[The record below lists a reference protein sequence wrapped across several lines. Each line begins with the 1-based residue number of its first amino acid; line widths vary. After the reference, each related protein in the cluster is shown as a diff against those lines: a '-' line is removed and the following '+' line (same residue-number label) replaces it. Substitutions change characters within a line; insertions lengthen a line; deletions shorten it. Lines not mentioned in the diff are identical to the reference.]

1 MSSIKLASVILAAGQ
16 GTRMK
21 SDRAKVLLEL
31 SGDPLVSYPIRLARE
46 LGADPVVLVIGHQR
60 DQVRAAVDA
69 RFEKSVKFAE
79 QLEQKGTGHA
89 VMEGMKALAGWTGR
103 VLILYGDVPLLS
115 AETVTKLLAST
126 QPLAIVTTNLPEPRG
141 YGRIVRDAAGH
152 IIKNVEEKDATDS
165 ERTIK
170 EINAG
175 IYAVDSEF
183 LRSALSRLKNENAQK
198 EYYLTDIIAL
208 CINDGHP
215 VDSVVVED
223 PGEVIGA
230 NTRAELA
237 HLESV
242 IRRRTN
248 ERLMREGVSIVDPD
262 RTYIS
267 ARAKVGK
274 DSIIYP
280 NVFIRGTAVIGE
292 RCVID
297 VGSVITDAQVASDVE
312 IKPYSVLEGGSRVD
326 QKAIIGPFSRLR
338 PGAEIA
344 ESAHVGNFVELKN
357 AKLGKGAKAN
367 HLAYLGDSTIGAG
380 SNIGAGTITCNYDG
394 YGKYQTT
401 IGENVFIGSN
411 STLVAPVSIG
421 RDAYVA
427 AGSAVTENVGDSDL
441 AFGRARQ
448 ETKKGRAAAIREK
461 AKAKAAEHK
470 KK

>member
-21 SDRAKVLLEL
+21 SDRAKVMLEL
-31 SGDPLVSYPIRLARE
+31 AGDPLVSYPIRLARE
-46 LGADPVVLVIGHQR
+46 LSADPIVLVIGHQR
-60 DQVRAAVDA
+60 EQVRAAVDA
-69 RFEKSVKFAE
+69 RFEKSVRFAE

-89 VMEGMKALAGWTGR
+89 VMEGMKALSGWTGR

-115 AETVTKLLAST
+115 AETVRRLLSSEK
-126 QPLAIVTTNLPEPRG
+126 PLSIVTTELTEPKG

-152 IIKNVEEKDATDS
+152 ILKVVEEKDATDS

-175 IYAVDSEF
+175 IYAVESEF
-183 LRSALSRLKNENAQK
+183 LRSALARLKNENAQK

-208 CINDGHP
+208 SIADGHP
-215 VDSVVVED
+215 VDSTLVED

-230 NTRAELA
+230 NTRGELA

-248 ERLMREGVSIVDPD
+248 ERLMREGVSIIDPD

-267 ARAKVGK
+267 PRARVGK
-274 DSIIYP
+274 DTIVHP
-280 NVFIRGTAVIGE
+280 NVAIRGSAVIGE

-297 VGSVITDAQVASDVE
+297 LGAVITDAVVGPDVE
-312 IKPYSVLEGGSRVD
+312 IKPYSVIEGGASVQ

-338 PGAEIA
+338 PGADIA
-344 ESAHVGNFVELKN
+344 EGAHVGNFVELKN

-367 HLAYLGDSTIGAG
+367 HLAYLGDATIGAG

-411 STLVAPVSIG
+411 ATLVAPVKIG
-421 RDAYVA
+421 KDAYVA
-427 AGSAVTENVGDSDL
+427 AGSAITEDVGESDL

-448 ETKKGRAAAIREK
+448 ETKKDRAAAIREK
-461 AKAKAAEHK
+461 AKAKAADK
-470 KK
+470 KNK

>member
-1 MSSIKLASVILAAGQ
+1 MTTTNLASIILAAGQ

-31 SGDPLVSYPIRLARE
+31 AGEPLVAYPIRLARE
-46 LGADPVVLVIGHQR
+46 LGASPIVAVIGHQR
-60 DQVRAAVDA
+60 DEVRKNVDA
-69 RFEKSVKFAE
+69 RFEKTVLFSE

-89 VMEGMKALAGWTGR
+89 VMEGMKGLAGWTGR

-115 AETVTKLLAST
+115 ADTVKKLLAST
-126 QPLAIVTTNLPEPRG
+126 QPLAIVTTNLQQPRG

-152 IIKNVEEKDATDS
+152 MLKVVEEKDATDS

-183 LRSALSRLKNENAQK
+183 LRGALARLKNENAQK
-198 EYYLTDIIAL
+198 EYYLTDIIGFA
-208 CINDGHP
+208 IADGHA
-215 VDSVVVED
+215 VDSVCVED
-223 PGEVIGA
+223 PGEVVGA

-237 HLESV
+237 HLEAV
-242 IRRRTN
+242 IRTRTN
-248 ERLMREGVSIVDPD
+248 ERLMRDGVSIIDPD
-262 RTYIS
+262 RTWIS
-267 ARAKVGK
+267 PRARVGK
-274 DSIIYP
+274 DSVIYP
-280 NVFIRGTAVIGE
+280 NVMIRGAAIIGE

-297 VGSVITDAQVASDVE
+297 TGSVITDATIAADVQ
-312 IKPYSVLEGGSRVD
+312 IKPYTVIEEKTTVHSNAVL
-326 QKAIIGPFSRLR
+326 GPFSRLR
-338 PGAEIA
+338 PGAEVFDA
-344 ESAHVGNFVELKN
+344 AHVGNFVELKN

-367 HLAYLGDSTIGAG
+367 HLAYLGDATIGAG
-380 SNIGAGTITCNYDG
+380 ANIGAGTITCNYDG

-411 STLVAPVSIG
+411 STLVAPVIIEK
-421 RDAYVA
+421 DAYVA
-427 AGSAVTENVGDSDL
+427 AGSAITEAVGESDL

-461 AKAKAAEHK
+461 AKTKAAESK
-470 KK
+470 KR